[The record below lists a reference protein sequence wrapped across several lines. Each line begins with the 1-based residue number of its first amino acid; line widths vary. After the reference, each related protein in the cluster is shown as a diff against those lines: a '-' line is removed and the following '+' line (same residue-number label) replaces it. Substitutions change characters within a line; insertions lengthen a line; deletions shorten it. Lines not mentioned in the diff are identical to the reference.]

1 MTYAIE
7 ALMRDG
13 KALQAGTSH
22 DLGQHFAKVF
32 DITFQDEQGKRQF
45 VWQTSWG

>member
-1 MTYAIE
+1 
-7 ALMRDG
+7 MRDG

-32 DITFQDEQGKRQF
+32 DITFQDEQGKRQH
-45 VWQTSWG
+45 VSSDVVGRHRRG